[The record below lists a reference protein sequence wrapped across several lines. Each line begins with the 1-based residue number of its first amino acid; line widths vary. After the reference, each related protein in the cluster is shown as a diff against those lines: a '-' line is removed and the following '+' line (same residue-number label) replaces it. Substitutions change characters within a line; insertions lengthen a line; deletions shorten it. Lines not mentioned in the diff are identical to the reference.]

1 MTRLDFL
8 CPQIILKL
16 LPCPKY
22 INQFSL
28 AQLSSISDFDSGE
41 VFNLFIC
48 RKYFNKRV
56 ALWCRADSKSVP
68 GSLAGAVSMG

>member
-28 AQLSSISDFDSGE
+28 AQLSSISDFEAAKFSTCLFAANISTNGLLCGGCHLFDSLG
-41 VFNLFIC
+41 
-48 RKYFNKRV
+48 
-56 ALWCRADSKSVP
+56 P
-68 GSLAGAVSMG
+68 